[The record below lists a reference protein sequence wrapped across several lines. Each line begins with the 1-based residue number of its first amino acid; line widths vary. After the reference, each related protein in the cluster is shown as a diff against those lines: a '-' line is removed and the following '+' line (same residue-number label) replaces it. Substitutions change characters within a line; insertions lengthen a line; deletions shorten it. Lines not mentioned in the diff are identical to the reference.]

1 MWIKGLSGRK
11 AWVNINH
18 ITHLEIHISKYA
30 TDNKNKTHDVVA
42 YLDAIKSEHKIK
54 SEHNITESGTHIVPD
69 QVFVT
74 VKHGTEKQCERF
86 IKWTLRWQAISQWIG
101 YLVAGGLGAVLAV
114 LLAWYLQQL
123 NKP

>member
-1 MWIKGLSGRK
+1 MWIKSLSGRK

-30 TDNKNKTHDVVA
+30 THNKNKTHDVVA
-42 YLDAIKSEHKIK
+42 YLDAIK

-74 VKHGTEKQCERF
+74 VKCGTEKQCERF
-86 IKWTLRWQAISQWIG
+86 IKWTLRWRGISQWIG